1 MKKLILIAMM
11 ACVSVTTYAQ
21 GQINFSNIG
30 GTAQP
35 SLITDTSGTTVSST
49 FMAALYWAE
58 SGVSDPSMFMEV
70 PGSTK
75 SFVGAGF
82 LLGTVVTAPTSAA
95 GADANFQIR
104 AWESAF
110 GASFEE
116 AQAGGGQWGMG
127 GIIPSPTKDPANTAQ
142 TAPSLVAAANA
153 AGVPL
158 GFQLQVVPEP
168 SVIALGLL
176 GAGALL
182 VLRRRK

>member
-11 ACVSVTTYAQ
+11 AFVSVSTYAQ
-21 GQINFSNIG
+21 GEINFSNIG

-35 SLITDTSGTTVSST
+35 SLITDINGTTVGAG
-49 FMAALYWAE
+49 FMAALYYAPA
-58 SGVSDPSMFMEV
+58 GVTDTDMFMQV
-70 PGSTK
+70 GTPVG
-75 SFVGAGF
+75 FVGAGF
-82 LLGTVVTAPTSAA
+82 ILGTIKRAPTSSA
-95 GADANFQIR
+95 GANANFQIR

-110 GASFEE
+110 GATFEE
-116 AQAGGGQWGMG
+116 AMAGGGQWGMG
-127 GIIPSPTKDPANTAQ
+127 GIIPSATKDPANLTQ